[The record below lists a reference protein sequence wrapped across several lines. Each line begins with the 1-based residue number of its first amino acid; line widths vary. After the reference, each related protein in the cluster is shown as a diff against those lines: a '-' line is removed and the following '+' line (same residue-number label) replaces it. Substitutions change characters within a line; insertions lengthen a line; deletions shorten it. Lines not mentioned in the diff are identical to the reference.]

1 MNLALFLLICLLV
14 YNFRSFLYI
23 LLLIPVLSVIRC
35 SKPVIPIEHV
45 HSRQPTPLDSF
56 MADFSDYFSHQ
67 VSICNCPGAA
77 LAIVEDT
84 TISLVKGYGL
94 RSVTATDHVDEHT
107 LFRLASVSKGF
118 GAVLTARLVDKGLL
132 HWNDPVNQYIPD
144 FEVNPVEET
153 PKIAVA
159 NILSHSL
166 GLPYHSYTNL
176 IEAGK
181 SIAEIIPLFKEVR
194 LNLLPTQKYA
204 YQNASFALI
213 EKVAE
218 KATGGQPFTSLL
230 QQELFRPLRLK
241 DMSFTYED
249 MINSPNKALPHRA
262 DHTGRY
268 HTVEITPKY
277 YNAVSAGG
285 INASA
290 SDMAVWLHLLLGH
303 YPEVLSRNA
312 LDSIF
317 APHILTSM
325 DRRHYN
331 FWPGV
336 KETYYGLGWRI
347 LDLGDH
353 FRYYHGGYANE
364 YRAEIAIDPE
374 YKIGI
379 CGMFNAPCD
388 VADYLVPSFF
398 QHYEQWK
405 CLREN

>member
-1 MNLALFLLICLLV
+1 M
-14 YNFRSFLYI
+14 
-23 LLLIPVLSVIRC
+23 
-35 SKPVIPIEHV
+35 EHV

-94 RSVTATDHVDEHT
+94 RSVTSKDPVDEHT

-118 GAVLTARLVDKGLL
+118 GAVLTGKLVDKGLL
-132 HWNDPVNQYIPD
+132 HWNDPVNRYIPD
-144 FEVNPVEET
+144 FKVNPEEET
-153 PKIAVA
+153 PNIAIA

-181 SIAEIIPLFKEVR
+181 SITEIIPLFKDVQ
-194 LNLLPTQKYA
+194 LNLLPGQKYA

-218 KATGGQPFTSLL
+218 KATGGQPYTSLL

-241 DMSFTYED
+241 DMSFTFED

-268 HTVEITPKY
+268 HAEEITPKY

-317 APHILTSM
+317 APHILTST

-353 FRYYHGGYANE
+353 YRYYHGGYANG

-379 CGMFNAPCD
+379 CGMFNAPCE
-388 VADYLVPSFF
+388 VADYLIPSFF

-405 CLREN
+405 CLRDN

>member
-1 MNLALFLLICLLV
+1 MNLALFLLIGLPVFNL
-14 YNFRSFLYI
+14 RSFIYI
-23 LLLIPVLSVIRC
+23 LLLIPVLFVVRC
-35 SKPVIPIEHV
+35 SKPVIPMEHV

-94 RSVTATDHVDEHT
+94 RSVTSKDPVDEHT

-118 GAVLTARLVDKGLL
+118 GAVLTGKLVDKGLL
-132 HWNDPVNQYIPD
+132 HWNDPVNRYIPD
-144 FEVNPVEET
+144 FKVNPEEET
-153 PKIAVA
+153 PKIAIA

-181 SIAEIIPLFKEVR
+181 SITEIIPLFKDVQ
-194 LNLLPTQKYA
+194 LNLLPGQKYA

-218 KATGGQPFTSLL
+218 KATGGQPYTSLL

-241 DMSFTYED
+241 DMSFTFED

-268 HTVEITPKY
+268 HAEEITPKY

-317 APHILTSM
+317 APHILTST

-353 FRYYHGGYANE
+353 YRYYHGGYANG

-379 CGMFNAPCD
+379 CGMFNAPCE
-388 VADYLVPSFF
+388 VADYLIPSFF

-405 CLREN
+405 CLRDN

>member
-1 MNLALFLLICLLV
+1 MI
-14 YNFRSFLYI
+14 
-23 LLLIPVLSVIRC
+23 
-35 SKPVIPIEHV
+35 
-45 HSRQPTPLDSF
+45 
-56 MADFSDYFSHQ
+56 DFSDYFSHQ

-84 TISLVKGYGL
+84 TISLVRGYGL
-94 RSVTATDHVDEHT
+94 RSVDAADPVDEHT

-118 GAVLTARLVDKGLL
+118 GAVLTAKLVDKGLL
-132 HWNDPVNQYIPD
+132 HWNDPVNQYVPD
-144 FEVNPVEET
+144 FKVNPEEET
-153 PKIAVA
+153 PKIAISS
-159 NILSHSL
+159 ILSHSL

-181 SIAEIIPLFKEVR
+181 SITEIIPLFRDVR

-218 KATGGQPFTSLL
+218 KASGGKPFTSLL
-230 QQELFRPLRLK
+230 QQELFSPLRLK

-268 HTVEITPKY
+268 HPVKITPKY

-303 YPEVLSRNA
+303 YPEVLSQNA
-312 LDSIF
+312 LDSVF
-317 APHILTSM
+317 APHILTST

-353 FRYYHGGYANE
+353 YRYYHGGYANE
-364 YRAEIAIDPE
+364 YRAEIAIDPK

-388 VADYLVPSFF
+388 VADYLIPAFF
-398 QHYEQWK
+398 QHFEQWK
-405 CLREN
+405 QLRNN

>member
-1 MNLALFLLICLLV
+1 MNLALFLLIGLPVFNL
-14 YNFRSFLYI
+14 RSFIYI
-23 LLLIPVLSVIRC
+23 LLFIPVLFVVRC
-35 SKPVIPIEHV
+35 SKPVIPMEHV

-94 RSVTATDHVDEHT
+94 RSVTSKDPVDEHT

-118 GAVLTARLVDKGLL
+118 GAVLTGKLVDKGLL
-132 HWNDPVNQYIPD
+132 HWNDPVNRYIPD
-144 FEVNPVEET
+144 FKVNPEEET
-153 PKIAVA
+153 PKIAIA

-181 SIAEIIPLFKEVR
+181 SITEIIPLFKDVQ
-194 LNLLPTQKYA
+194 LNLLPGQKYA

-218 KATGGQPFTSLL
+218 KATGGQPYTSLL

-241 DMSFTYED
+241 DMSFTFED

-268 HTVEITPKY
+268 HAEEITPKY

-317 APHILTSM
+317 APHILTST

-353 FRYYHGGYANE
+353 YRYYHGGYANG

-379 CGMFNAPCD
+379 CGMFNAPCE
-388 VADYLVPSFF
+388 VADYLIPSFF

-405 CLREN
+405 CLRDN